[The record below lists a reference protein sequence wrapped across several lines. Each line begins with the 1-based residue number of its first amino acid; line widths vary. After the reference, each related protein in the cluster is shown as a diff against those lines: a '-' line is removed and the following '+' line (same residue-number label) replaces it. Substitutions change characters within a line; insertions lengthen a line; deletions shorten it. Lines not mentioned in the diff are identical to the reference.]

1 MSGAGSPIVQAGN
14 VPRLY
19 TLDDQGRRRR
29 VVNDVVVV
37 MSDVLLGETARG
49 REIYGDL
56 HVKITHEGII
66 TDAIVKG
73 EVAGTACYPLDMLVD
88 DVHVS

>member
-1 MSGAGSPIVQAGN
+1 MPSAGSPTVQAGN
-14 VPRLY
+14 HVRLY
-19 TLDDQGRRRR
+19 TLDDQGRQHR
-29 VVNDVVVV
+29 VTNDATIV
-37 MSDVLLGETARG
+37 MSNVLLGETPRG

-56 HVKITHEGII
+56 YIKVTSEGII

-88 DVHVS
+88 DVHVT